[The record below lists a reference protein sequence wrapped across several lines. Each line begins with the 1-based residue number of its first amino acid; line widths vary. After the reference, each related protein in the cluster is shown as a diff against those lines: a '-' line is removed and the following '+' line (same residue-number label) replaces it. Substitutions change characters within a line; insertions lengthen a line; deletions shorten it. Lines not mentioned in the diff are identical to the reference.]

1 MLEFFKEQG
10 VRVHWCLFFFFFEA
24 IVLVFCPEV
33 CSFFVT
39 FSPFFLEWFYKQ
51 FCCCCSF
58 FFFFFFGGGGIFTFI
73 IFTFIGSL
81 VFRYNFCKVL
91 TVQSVRVPSVKFFF
105 VSVHIETQ
113 WSEKKIYIKKHDHIR

>member
-1 MLEFFKEQG
+1 MS
-10 VRVHWCLFFFFFEA
+10 FFFFEA

-39 FSPFFLEWFYKQ
+39 FSPFFLEWFYKK
-51 FCCCCSF
+51 FCCCRLFLF
-58 FFFFFFGGGGIFTFI
+58 FLWVGGGGIFTFI
-73 IFTFIGSL
+73 IFTFIGSFVL
-81 VFRYNFCKVL
+81 RYNFCKVL

-113 WSEKKIYIKKHDHIR
+113 WSEKKKYIKNMIT

>member
-1 MLEFFKEQG
+1 MVLQK
-10 VRVHWCLFFFFFEA
+10 VLLWLF
-24 IVLVFCPEV
+24 VSFCV
-33 CSFFVT
+33 CV
-39 FSPFFLEWFYKQ
+39 
-51 FCCCCSF
+51 C
-58 FFFFFFGGGGIFTFI
+58 GGGAFTFI

-113 WSEKKIYIKKHDHIR
+113 WSEKKKNI

>member
-1 MLEFFKEQG
+1 ME
-10 VRVHWCLFFFFFEA
+10 
-24 IVLVFCPEV
+24 
-33 CSFFVT
+33 
-39 FSPFFLEWFYKQ
+39 
-51 FCCCCSF
+51 
-58 FFFFFFGGGGIFTFI
+58 GGGGIFTFI

-113 WSEKKIYIKKHDHIR
+113 WSEKKKIYKKT

>member
-1 MLEFFKEQG
+1 M
-10 VRVHWCLFFFFFEA
+10 
-24 IVLVFCPEV
+24 VLQKVLLL
-33 CSFFVT
+33 SFV
-39 FSPFFLEWFYKQ
+39 SFFLE
-51 FCCCCSF
+51 
-58 FFFFFFGGGGIFTFI
+58 GGGTFTFI

-113 WSEKKIYIKKHDHIR
+113 WSEKKKIYKKT

>member
-1 MLEFFKEQG
+1 MVLQK
-10 VRVHWCLFFFFFEA
+10 VLLWLF
-24 IVLVFCPEV
+24 VFLCV
-33 CSFFVT
+33 CV
-39 FSPFFLEWFYKQ
+39 
-51 FCCCCSF
+51 C
-58 FFFFFFGGGGIFTFI
+58 GGGAFTFI

-113 WSEKKIYIKKHDHIR
+113 WSEKKKIYKKT